1 MLKKLLE
8 KRAAAIARC
17 NELQAVAETREF
29 TPEERIELRSKLDD
43 IKQLTVDIKD
53 AEELVAAQSQQEAD
67 EARAAAST
75 ETREDQKTKRPGA
88 AATVHDNAED
98 KPWGNGGDTPQA
110 KRAGFGEFLI
120 AIRNVAED
128 NGYDPRLRKSDL
140 RQSQV
145 RAAAGLSETVASDGG
160 FLVTQDIGQ
169 TLQKAAFDTGLLA
182 KQTTEIPIS
191 TTANGI
197 KIPSINETSRADG
210 SRWGGVQVYWADEAG
225 AATATKPNFG
235 KVELNLKKL
244 IGLCYITDELQSD
257 ASAMGAYIS
266 QAFTEE
272 FAFKLDD
279 AVIRGSGAGA
289 PLGILNA
296 TAAVV
301 SVAKETSQA
310 AATILY
316 ANVSKMKQRMLP
328 RSFQR
333 SAWFIN
339 VDCQPQLEKLFIPA
353 TTVDGTQNVGGFPA
367 YMPAGGASNAPYGT
381 LFGRPVVPIEQ
392 AETCGTV
399 GDIMLLDLG
408 MYLMA
413 TKGGVQTASSIH
425 VKFTTDESAYR
436 FVMRVDGQPALKSA
450 ITPYKGAGTLSPF
463 VTLATR

>member
-17 NELQAVAETREF
+17 NELQATAETREF
-29 TPEERIELRSKLDD
+29 TPEERIELRSKLDEVR
-43 IKQLTVDIKD
+43 QFTTDIKD
-53 AEELVAAQSQQEAD
+53 AEELVAASAEQEAA
-67 EARAAAST
+67 ETRATASA
-75 ETREDQKTKRPGA
+75 ETREDQKAKRPGA
-88 AATVHDNAED
+88 AATVHDNTAD
-98 KPWGNGGDTPQA
+98 KPWGNGGETPQA
-110 KRAGFGEFLI
+110 KRTAFGEFLI
-120 AIRNVAED
+120 AVRNAAED
-128 NGYDPRLRKSDL
+128 NGLDPRLKKHDL
-140 RQSQV
+140 RNMEV

-160 FLVTQDIGQ
+160 FLVIQDIGQ
-169 TLQKAAFDTGLLA
+169 TLQKAAFDTGLVAKLA
-182 KQTTEIPIS
+182 TEIPLS
-191 TTANGI
+191 ANANGV
-197 KIPSINETSRADG
+197 KIPAINETSRADG
-210 SRWGGVQVYWADEAG
+210 SRWGGVQAYWADEASTL
-225 AATATKPNFG
+225 TASKPNFG

-244 IGLCYITDELQSD
+244 IGLCYMTDELQQD
-257 ASAMGAYIS
+257 ASAMGTYMS

-296 TAAVV
+296 AATV

-333 SAWFIN
+333 STWFVN
-339 VDCQPQLEKLFIPA
+339 VDCQPQLEMLTIPA
-353 TTVDGTQNVGGFPA
+353 KNVAGTENVGGWPA
-367 YMPAGGASNAPYGT
+367 YLPPGGANSAPYGM

-425 VKFTTDESAYR
+425 VKFLTDENTYR
-436 FVMRVDGQPALKSA
+436 FVLRIDGQPALKSA
-450 ITPYKGAGTLSPF
+450 ITPYKGTGTLSPF

>member
-1 MLKKLLE
+1 MLKTLLE
-8 KRAAAIARC
+8 KRAVALARC
-17 NELQAVAETREF
+17 EELQTLAETREL
-29 TPEERIELRSKLDD
+29 TDAERAEFRSELDKSKNLLGE
-43 IKQLTVDIKD
+43 IRA
-53 AEELVAAQSQQEAD
+53 AEELIA
-67 EARAAAST
+67 ARAEQELA
-75 ETREDQKTKRPGA
+75 ETRANATRADQVTKRPGA

-110 KRAGFGEFLI
+110 KRAAFGEFLI
-120 AIRNVAED
+120 AVRNAAED
-128 NGYDPRLRKSDL
+128 NGLDPRLKKADL

-182 KQTTEIPIS
+182 KLTSEIPIS
-191 TTANGI
+191 TTANGV
-197 KIPSINETSRADG
+197 KIPAINETSRADG
-210 SRWGGVQVYWADEAG
+210 SRWGGVQVYWSDEAG

-244 IGLCYITDELQSD
+244 IGLCYVTDELQSD
-257 ASAMGAYIS
+257 SSALGSYIT

-279 AVIRGSGAGA
+279 SVVRGSGAGA

-296 TAAVV
+296 AATV

-333 SAWFIN
+333 ATWFIN
-339 VDCQPQLEKLFIPA
+339 VDCQPQLEKMFIPA
-353 TTVDGTQNVGGFPA
+353 TTVAGTENVGGWPA
-367 YMPAGGASNAPYGT
+367 YLPPGGANNAPYGM

-413 TKGGVQTASSIH
+413 TKGGVQTASSVH
-425 VKFTTDESAYR
+425 VKFTTDENAYR
-436 FVMRVDGQPALKSA
+436 FVLRIDGQPALKSA
-450 ITPYKGAGTLSPF
+450 ITPYKGSGTLSPF
-463 VTLATR
+463 VTLAAR